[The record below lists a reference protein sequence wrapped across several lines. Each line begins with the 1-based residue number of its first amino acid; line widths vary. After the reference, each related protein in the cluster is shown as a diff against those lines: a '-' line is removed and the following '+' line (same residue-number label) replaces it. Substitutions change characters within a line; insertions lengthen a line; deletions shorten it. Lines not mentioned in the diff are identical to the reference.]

1 MDTLGEYVEII
12 NGGTPKT
19 SNPSFWNGDIPWIS
33 IKDFSNKYIDN
44 TEKTITEDGLRNSST
59 SLLNSGDIIISAR
72 GTVGKLAVLKKPMA
86 FNQSCFGIRTKSN
99 LLRQDYLYYLLLN
112 KFQLLQQLSHGSVF
126 STITRDTLNNLEIQ
140 VPPVEIQARIADLLS
155 SIDDK
160 IEVNIHV
167 NDNLQEQ
174 AFLHF
179 NKLLQGKEADTC
191 LSDYVCLNPNRQL
204 PKGKI
209 ARCIDMSKLST
220 SGTFP
225 SGWEYKEYN
234 GGMKFC
240 NGDTI
245 LARITPCLENGK
257 TALINFLDSDEVAFG
272 STEYIVLSP
281 KFSHVSPGF
290 VYCLSR
296 YTPFVDYAVKNMNG
310 SSGRQRVS
318 AETISQFSLPVI
330 SEKEFETFGKTTN
343 PLFQLM
349 LCNSIE
355 SLRLARMRDEL
366 LPRLL
371 RGDIEIN

>member
-167 NDNLQEQ
+167 NDNL
-174 AFLHF
+174 
-179 NKLLQGKEADTC
+179 TM
-191 LSDYVCLNPNRQL
+191 P
-204 PKGKI
+204 
-209 ARCIDMSKLST
+209 M
-220 SGTFP
+220 
-225 SGWEYKEYN
+225 
-234 GGMKFC
+234 
-240 NGDTI
+240 
-245 LARITPCLENGK
+245 
-257 TALINFLDSDEVAFG
+257 
-272 STEYIVLSP
+272 
-281 KFSHVSPGF
+281 
-290 VYCLSR
+290 
-296 YTPFVDYAVKNMNG
+296 
-310 SSGRQRVS
+310 
-318 AETISQFSLPVI
+318 
-330 SEKEFETFGKTTN
+330 
-343 PLFQLM
+343 
-349 LCNSIE
+349 
-355 SLRLARMRDEL
+355 
-366 LPRLL
+366 
-371 RGDIEIN
+371 

>member
-1 MDTLGEYVEII
+1 MSCRLSDIATYVNERVSISKLTLKTYVSTENMIPNKGGITVSSGLPAISTTQAFKQGDVLVSNIRPYFKKIWVAEYDGGCSNDVLVFRPKEGIVSSEFLYLVLSDDAFFAYMMAGSKGTKMPRGDRKAII
-12 NGGTPKT
+12 DYP
-19 SNPSFWNGDIPWIS
+19 IS
-33 IKDFSNKYIDN
+33 DFA
-44 TEKTITEDGLRNSST
+44 
-59 SLLNSGDIIISAR
+59 ISH
-72 GTVGKLAVLKKPMA
+72 
-86 FNQSCFGIRTKSN
+86 
-99 LLRQDYLYYLLLN
+99 QD
-112 KFQLLQQLSHGSVF
+112 Q
-126 STITRDTLNNLEIQ
+126 ITRILLPLN
-140 VPPVEIQARIADLLS
+140 R
-155 SIDDK
+155 K
-160 IEVNIHV
+160 IHV
-167 NDNLQEQ
+167 NAKLNDNLQEQ

-257 TALINFLDSDEVAFG
+257 TALINFLDSNEVAFG

-296 YTPFVDYAVKNMNG
+296 YTSFVDYAVKNMNG

-330 SEKEFETFGKTTN
+330 SEKEFETFGKMTN